1 MCRYGLSRL
10 DREAV
15 LSIVV
20 MERLETS
27 VKAQQWFTHPVGLTV
42 SAVIT
47 TLLWGSAGPAIKI
60 GYSQLSITSG
70 DMFGQW
76 VYAGYR
82 FILAGLMLGVVA
94 WFMNRGKK
102 AENSR
107 LTSGAVW
114 YRVTRLGMLQTFLQ
128 YICFYI
134 GLSMSTGMQG
144 AIITGS
150 TSFFQMLVARFME
163 RDERFTANKT
173 LGLCLGF
180 AGVAIV
186 TVAQAG
192 LNMELNAGDLFLIL
206 SAFFG
211 GFGNVLSRHE
221 SRDLP
226 VLWLTGRQM
235 LLGGIGL
242 LIVGALRA
250 GLFPF
255 VWDASSVSLLI
266 YLSFLSAAAFGLWNL
281 IMKYNAVGKVSL
293 FLFLIPVF
301 GVFLSALLLGEQ
313 LNQWIIAALILVV
326 AGIVTVNQTFVPRA
340 NAAAESAER

>member
-1 MCRYGLSRL
+1 M
-10 DREAV
+10 
-15 LSIVV
+15 
-20 MERLETS
+20 
-27 VKAQQWFTHPVGLTV
+27 KAQQWFTHPVGLTV

-60 GYSQLSITSG
+60 GYKQLNITSS

-82 FILAGLMLGVVA
+82 FAIAGLMLGIVA
-94 WFMNRGKK
+94 WFMNRRSQQVKGV
-102 AENSR
+102 R
-107 LTSGAVW
+107 LSSGSVW
-114 YRVTRLGMLQTFLQ
+114 YRVTRLALLQTFLQ

-134 GLSMSTGMQG
+134 GLSLSTGMQG

-180 AGVAIV
+180 AGVAVV

-242 LIVGALRA
+242 FLIGALRA
-250 GLFPF
+250 GVFPF
-255 VWDASSVSLLI
+255 VWDVSSFLLLM

-326 AGIVTVNQTFVPRA
+326 AGIFTVNRPTTRRS
-340 NAAAESAER
+340 NTAAEPVKK

>member
-1 MCRYGLSRL
+1 M
-10 DREAV
+10 
-15 LSIVV
+15 
-20 MERLETS
+20 
-27 VKAQQWFTHPVGLTV
+27 KAQQWFTHPVGLTV

-60 GYSQLSITSG
+60 GYNQLNITSS
-70 DMFGQW
+70 DMFSQW

-82 FILAGLMLGVVA
+82 FILAGLMLGIIA
-94 WFMNRGKK
+94 WFMNRGRK
-102 AENSR
+102 EEYSR
-107 LTSGAVW
+107 LSNRSVW

-150 TSFFQMLVARFME
+150 TSFFQMLVVRFME

-173 LGLCLGF
+173 IGLCLGF
-180 AGVAIV
+180 AGVVVV

-235 LLGGIGL
+235 LFGGIGL
-242 LIVGALRA
+242 LIVGAIRA
-250 GLFPF
+250 GLLPF
-255 VWDASSVSLLI
+255 TWDAGSLALLL

-301 GVFLSALLLGEQ
+301 GVFLSALLLDEQ
-313 LNQWIIAALILVV
+313 LNQWIVAALILVV
-326 AGIVTVNQTFVPRA
+326 AGIVTVNRPTLQLPRA
-340 NAAAESAER
+340 VAESAKR